1 MVETPVVDHFSVPSA
16 REVSKLSTERLM
28 DMAVTTSRT
37 MASLV
42 ACFVQVTA
50 ELDRRE
56 GWRLEGATSLEAW
69 IVERC
74 GTSVPTARALA
85 HVGERLFDL
94 PHLAAG
100 LADGELSFDKV
111 RAVVDGATPETD
123 RELAERAADSSVR
136 DLTEI
141 CRAAR
146 CADARSERQ
155 DYEARSV
162 RFNDTFRTVT
172 AQLPP
177 EVYAEVRRCLEA
189 RAKQFESDGKTAWDQ
204 RVADAFV
211 SLVRTAVSGGR
222 DGTPPYTVVAHAPL
236 AALFDLKEVEAGTG
250 SDAWRPSELAGE
262 LERGGLLSVETVQRL
277 ACDATL
283 VIGVDDDVGHTMYE
297 GRQRRFPSPTQV
309 REIRRRD
316 RHCRF
321 PGCTNAIFVNAHHIV
336 PWKPDGATDLPN
348 LALICDHHHHLVHSK
363 QWTMSGDAN
372 QELTFVGPTG
382 RAMTSRPSPLWTTA
396 TRRRDGA
403 SGSTQD

>member
-1 MVETPVVDHFSVPSA
+1 MPVVDRACVPSA
-16 REVSKLSTERLM
+16 REVSKLTTEQLM
-28 DMAVTTSRT
+28 DIAATTSRT
-37 MASLV
+37 MASLA

-50 ELDRRE
+50 ELNRRE
-56 GWRLEGATSLEAW
+56 GWRAEGATSLEAW

-74 GTSVPTARALA
+74 GTSVPTARAFA

-100 LADGELSFDKV
+100 LADGALSFDKV
-111 RAVVDGATPETD
+111 RAVVDEATPETE

-141 CRAAR
+141 SRAVR
-146 CADARSERQ
+146 GADAPRERQ
-155 DYEARSV
+155 DYESRSV

-177 EVYAEVRRCLEA
+177 EAYAEVRGCLEA
-189 RAKQFESDGKTAWDQ
+189 RAKQFESDGETAWDQ

-211 SLVRTAVSGGR
+211 SLVRTAVGGGR
-222 DGTPPYTVVAHAPL
+222 DGTPPYTIVAHAPL
-236 AALFDLKEVEAGTG
+236 AALFDHDELDPG
-250 SDAWRPSELAGE
+250 SDVREQSELAGV
-262 LERGGLLSVETVQRL
+262 LERGGLLSMETVRRL

-321 PGCTNAIFVNAHHIV
+321 PGCTNAIFVNTHHIV
-336 PWKPDGATDLPN
+336 PWKPGGMTDLPN

-382 RAMTSRPSPLWTTA
+382 RVMTSRPSPLWTTS
-396 TRRRDGA
+396 TSRRGGA
-403 SGSTQD
+403 AGSRRG